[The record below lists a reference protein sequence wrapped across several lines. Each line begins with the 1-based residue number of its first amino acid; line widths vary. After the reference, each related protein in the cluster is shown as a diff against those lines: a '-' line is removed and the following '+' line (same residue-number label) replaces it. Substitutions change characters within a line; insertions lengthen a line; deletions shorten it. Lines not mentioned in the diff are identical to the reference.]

1 MYRWLHTVLPPRAAQ
16 TTFVVG
22 MSLLVAAT
30 ILLASFPETSLR
42 YARL

>member
-16 TTFVVG
+16 ITFVVG

-30 ILLASFPETSLR
+30 IRLAPFPETSLR

>member
-1 MYRWLHTVLPPRAAQ
+1 MYRWLHTLLPPRAAQ
-16 TTFVVG
+16 ITYVLG

>member
-16 TTFVVG
+16 ITFVVG